1 MTRLCPVFLGV
12 GLICLLAG
20 PVSGQTESKPI
31 ASAAGPVTDTQ
42 RKLVEQLGDDKF
54 DIRSEAE
61 RRLLDMGVMAL
72 PAVVAATGNDDPEI
86 HRRAWHIVDQWAE
99 KGEMTAILVLLQQQI
114 SPEFRLRAIDRLAQL
129 GPEAKSS
136 VPALSALLQDNSEF
150 VRRMARDALA
160 KIQPMP
166 AVRVEISDSCDPI
179 SVGDEAIYDIQIT
192 NDGTATA
199 TDVRLAAQL
208 PRQLTIT
215 QVHAPISNEIK
226 GQRILFEPI
235 ALDPQTSLR
244 YRIHAK
250 ALRPGDVRLRVQ
262 LTMNELAT
270 PVRAEEG
277 TTISAP
283 AQVAKPMP

>member
-12 GLICLLAG
+12 GVVCLLAG
-20 PVSGQTESKPI
+20 TVSGQNESKPI
-31 ASAAGPVTDTQ
+31 ASAAGPITEAQ

-54 DIRSEAE
+54 EVRAEAE
-61 RRLLDMGVMAL
+61 HRLVDMGVAAL
-72 PAVVAATGNDDPEI
+72 PAVVGATGNEDPEI
-86 HRRAWHIVDQWAE
+86 HRRAWHIVDRWAE
-99 KGEMTAILVLLQQQI
+99 KGEMPAILALLQQQI

-136 VPALSALLQDNSEF
+136 VPALSVLLQDDSEF
-150 VRRMARDALA
+150 IRRMARDALA

-179 SVGDEAIYDIQIT
+179 AVGDEAVYDIQVT

-199 TDVRLAAQL
+199 TDLRVVALL
-208 PRQLTIT
+208 PRQLTVT
-215 QVHAPISNEIK
+215 QVQAPASNEIK
-226 GQRILFEPI
+226 GQRIRFEPI

-244 YRIHAK
+244 YRVHAK

-262 LTMNELAT
+262 LTMNEMAT

-283 AQVAKPMP
+283 PEPSKPMP